1 MNVVER
7 RARKLKKQEEYMA
20 RLKAAD
26 ELNRKKAGVLPKEEA
41 PVVEPQE
48 EEISYSV
55 QSIEAVIVP
64 PKTAPE
70 ETEPGEVDMFVT
82 VVVNEKRPA
91 EAIEFDVALS
101 GSAVVA
107 EEAIILEAPTE
118 PVEAP
123 EALEKEDE
131 QAKPE
136 EVTSDLLDEPVVQP
150 KKRGKK
156 KKN

>member
-7 RARKLKKQEEYMA
+7 RARKLKKQEEYRA

-26 ELNRKKAGVLPKEEA
+26 ELNRKNAGVFPKEEA

-55 QSIEAVIVP
+55 QSVEAVI
-64 PKTAPE
+64 APSTVSE
-70 ETEPGEVDMFVT
+70 EVEPGEVDMFVKI
-82 VVVNEKRPA
+82 VVNEERPA
-91 EAIEFDVALS
+91 EAIEFDLILS
-101 GSAVVA
+101 DPVVA
-107 EEAIILEAPTE
+107 AKETILVEAPTE
-118 PVEAP
+118 PMDAP
-123 EALEKEDE
+123 EALEEEDE
-131 QAKPE
+131 QTKPE
-136 EVTSDLLDEPVVQP
+136 EVTSDLLDEPVVQS